1 MVFLIESLTNRWNAE
16 DRRTSA

>member
-16 DRRTSA
+16 DRRTSV